1 MRSELFR
8 THMFGGYRKDD
19 VDAYIEKLESE
30 IIRLETQAKR
40 DSDIQSKSIPSQQ
53 PEFEDFIVLGGEE
66 DVVPG
71 ESAEEPAIP
80 VREQAEQLVNAEV
93 ERLKRELEEERLK
106 GDQSARMLQ
115 VAIYEKQRLSDELE
129 TLKKEQQGFVGDRDA
144 IKEVLMNARV
154 NAEVIMTKAR
164 REARL
169 LLEDAQ
175 RQIVE
180 QKRETMTQLMGQLS
194 ENYSGLR
201 ASKYLLE
208 EQLKSIETMERQIA
222 EIRNRVQDGFEAPVG

>member
-30 IIRLETQAKR
+30 IIRLETQAKSGP
-40 DSDIQSKSIPSQQ
+40 DVQSKSVPSRQ

-66 DVVPG
+66 DVVPV
-71 ESAEEPAIP
+71 ESVEEPAIP
-80 VREQAEQLVNAEV
+80 VREQAEQPVNAEV

-129 TLKKEQQGFVGDRDA
+129 ALKKEQQGFIGDRDA

>member
-30 IIRLETQAKR
+30 IIRLETQAKSGP
-40 DSDIQSKSIPSQQ
+40 DVQNKSVPSRQ

-66 DVVPG
+66 DVVPV

-80 VREQAEQLVNAEV
+80 DREQAEQPVNAEV

-129 TLKKEQQGFVGDRDA
+129 ALKKEQQGFVGDRDA

-180 QKRETMTQLMGQLS
+180 QRRETMTQLMGQLS